1 MLAVKGYIDGNT
13 VVAIDDDLRNFDGN
27 EILIHSVDKP
37 KSDVIQTVGSERLKA
52 LHAIQG
58 VLKLSKPMTIAQIR
72 EERLISN
79 CDSNLP
85 LGF

>member
-13 VVAIDDDLRNFDGN
+13 VVAIDDDLQNIDGN
-27 EILIHSVDKP
+27 EILIHIVEKP
-37 KSDVIQTVGSERLKA
+37 KSDVTQTVGSERLKA

-58 VLKLSKPMTIAQIR
+58 VLKLSKLITIAQIR

-85 LGF
+85 

>member
-27 EILIHSVDKP
+27 EILIHIVDKP
-37 KSDVIQTVGSERLKA
+37 KSDVTQAAGSERLKA
-52 LHAIQG
+52 FHAIQG

-72 EERLISN
+72 EERLIAN

>member
-27 EILIHSVDKP
+27 EILIHIVDKP
-37 KSDVIQTVGSERLKA
+37 KPDVAQTVGSERLKA

-58 VLKLSKPMTIAQIR
+58 VLKLSKPITIAQIR
-72 EERLISN
+72 EERLKEKYG
-79 CDSNLP
+79 L
-85 LGF
+85 

>member
-13 VVAIDDDLRNFDGN
+13 VVAIDDDLQNIDGN
-27 EILIHSVDKP
+27 EILIHIVEKP
-37 KSDVIQTVGSERLKA
+37 KSDVTRSAGSERLKA

-58 VLKLSKPMTIAQIR
+58 VLKLSKPITIAQIR

>member
-27 EILIHSVDKP
+27 EILIHIVDKP
-37 KSDVIQTVGSERLKA
+37 KSDVTQNVGSERLKA
-52 LHAIQG
+52 LHAIHG

-72 EERLISN
+72 EERLIAN
-79 CDSNLP
+79 
-85 LGF
+85 

>member
-27 EILIHSVDKP
+27 EILIHIVEKP
-37 KSDVIQTVGSERLKA
+37 KPDVTQTVGSERLKA

-58 VLKLSKPMTIAQIR
+58 VLKLNKPITIAQIR
-72 EERLISN
+72 EERLKEKYG
-79 CDSNLP
+79 L
-85 LGF
+85 